1 MMSKGTTVKGDV
13 SKKVENAGTSGNRK
27 TVMKDNIEGKDDG
40 QILINC
46 IKNCAFFQFSVG
58 AKEARFREIGK
69 EKLDL
74 SKEKEKLNLEQRDL
88 CEKIAVLEEKSPD
101 FSLEQFRE
109 VSFLKYEL
117 SQKLKD
123 MEFVNKKVAQLTRE
137 SDRIRNQIFDGA
149 KMYKS
154 YIFKREELLH
164 KNFKK

>member
-1 MMSKGTTVKGDV
+1 MPKETTVKVDV

-46 IKNCAFFQFSVG
+46 IKNCAFFQSSVG
-58 AKEARFREIGK
+58 AKEARFWEIGK

-74 SKEKEKLNLEQRDL
+74 SKEREKINVEQHDL

-123 MEFVNKKVAQLTRE
+123 MEVVNKKVAQLTRE

-154 YIFKREELLH
+154 YIYKREELLR

>member
-1 MMSKGTTVKGDV
+1 MPKGTTVKVGV
-13 SKKVENAGTSGNRK
+13 SKKVENAGISGNGK
-27 TVMKDNIEGKDDG
+27 KVVKDNIEGKDDG

-46 IKNCAFFQFSVG
+46 IKNCAFFQSSVG

-74 SKEKEKLNLEQRDL
+74 SKEREKINGEQRDL

-109 VSFLKYEL
+109 VSFLKFEL

-123 MEFVNKKVAQLTRE
+123 MEVVNKKMAQLTRE
-137 SDRIRNQIFDGA
+137 SDRVRNQIFDGA

-154 YIFKREELLH
+154 YIYKREELLH

>member
-1 MMSKGTTVKGDV
+1 MKADV

-27 TVMKDNIEGKDDG
+27 TVMKDNIEGKDDE

-46 IKNCAFFQFSVG
+46 IKNCAFFQSSVG
-58 AKEARFREIGK
+58 AKEARFWEIGK

-74 SKEKEKLNLEQRDL
+74 SKEREKLNVEQCDL

-109 VSFLKYEL
+109 VSFLKYAL

-123 MEFVNKKVAQLTRE
+123 MEVVNKKVAQLT
-137 SDRIRNQIFDGA
+137 
-149 KMYKS
+149 
-154 YIFKREELLH
+154 
-164 KNFKK
+164 

>member
-1 MMSKGTTVKGDV
+1 MPKETTVKVDV

-27 TVMKDNIEGKDDG
+27 TVMKDKIEGKDDG

-46 IKNCAFFQFSVG
+46 IKNCAFFQSSDG
-58 AKEARFREIGK
+58 AKEARFWEIRK
-69 EKLDL
+69 EKLYL
-74 SKEKEKLNLEQRDL
+74 SKEREKINAEQHDL

-123 MEFVNKKVAQLTRE
+123 MEVVNKKVAQLTRE

-154 YIFKREELLH
+154 YIYKREELLH

>member
-1 MMSKGTTVKGDV
+1 MKGDV

-46 IKNCAFFQFSVG
+46 IKNCAFFQSSVG
-58 AKEARFREIGK
+58 AKEARFQEIGK

-74 SKEKEKLNLEQRDL
+74 SKEREKLNVKQHDL

-101 FSLEQFRE
+101 FSLEEFRE

-123 MEFVNKKVAQLTRE
+123 MEVVNKKVAQLTRE

-154 YIFKREELLH
+154 YIYKREELLH
-164 KNFKK
+164 KNLKK

>member
-1 MMSKGTTVKGDV
+1 MKADV

-46 IKNCAFFQFSVG
+46 IKNCAFFQSSVG

-74 SKEKEKLNLEQRDL
+74 SKEREKLNVKQRDL

-101 FSLEQFRE
+101 FSLEEFRE

-117 SQKLKD
+117 S
-123 MEFVNKKVAQLTRE
+123 
-137 SDRIRNQIFDGA
+137 
-149 KMYKS
+149 
-154 YIFKREELLH
+154 
-164 KNFKK
+164 

>member
-1 MMSKGTTVKGDV
+1 MPKGTTVKVGV
-13 SKKVENAGTSGNRK
+13 SKKGENAGISGNGK
-27 TVMKDNIEGKDDG
+27 KVVKDNIEGKDDG

-46 IKNCAFFQFSVG
+46 IKNCAFFQSSVG

-74 SKEKEKLNLEQRDL
+74 SKEREKINGEQHDL
-88 CEKIAVLEEKSPD
+88 CENIAVLEEKSPD

-109 VSFLKYEL
+109 VSFLKFEL

-123 MEFVNKKVAQLTRE
+123 MEVVNKKMAQLTRE
-137 SDRIRNQIFDGA
+137 SDRVRNQIFDGA

-154 YIFKREELLH
+154 YIYKREELLH

>member
-1 MMSKGTTVKGDV
+1 MPKGTTVKVGV
-13 SKKVENAGTSGNRK
+13 SKKVENAGISGNGK
-27 TVMKDNIEGKDDG
+27 KVVKDNIEGKDDG

-46 IKNCAFFQFSVG
+46 IKNCAFFQSSVG

-74 SKEKEKLNLEQRDL
+74 SKEREKINGEQRDL

-109 VSFLKYEL
+109 VSFLKFEL

-123 MEFVNKKVAQLTRE
+123 MEVVNKKMAQLTRE
-137 SDRIRNQIFDGA
+137 SDRVRNQIFNGA

-154 YIFKREELLH
+154 YIYKREELLH
-164 KNFKK
+164 MNFKK

>member
-1 MMSKGTTVKGDV
+1 M
-13 SKKVENAGTSGNRK
+13 
-27 TVMKDNIEGKDDG
+27 
-40 QILINC
+40 
-46 IKNCAFFQFSVG
+46 
-58 AKEARFREIGK
+58 
-69 EKLDL
+69 
-74 SKEKEKLNLEQRDL
+74 
-88 CEKIAVLEEKSPD
+88 LEEKSPD

-123 MEFVNKKVAQLTRE
+123 MEVVNKKVAQVTRE

-154 YIFKREELLH
+154 YIYKREELLH

>member
-1 MMSKGTTVKGDV
+1 MMSKGTTVKADV

-46 IKNCAFFQFSVG
+46 IKNCAFFQSSIG

-74 SKEKEKLNLEQRDL
+74 SKEREKLNVEQCDL

-123 MEFVNKKVAQLTRE
+123 MEVVNKKVAQLTRE

-149 KMYKS
+149 KMYKT
-154 YIFKREELLH
+154 YIYKREELLY

>member
-1 MMSKGTTVKGDV
+1 MPKETTVKVDV

-46 IKNCAFFQFSVG
+46 IKNCAFFQSSVG

-74 SKEKEKLNLEQRDL
+74 SKEREKINVEQRDL

-123 MEFVNKKVAQLTRE
+123 MEVVNKKVAQLTRE

-154 YIFKREELLH
+154 YIYKREELLR

>member
-46 IKNCAFFQFSVG
+46 IKNCAFFQSSVG

-123 MEFVNKKVAQLTRE
+123 MEVVNKKVAQLTRE

-154 YIFKREELLH
+154 YIYKREESLH

>member
-1 MMSKGTTVKGDV
+1 MSKGTTVKADV

-46 IKNCAFFQFSVG
+46 IKNCAFFQSSVG
-58 AKEARFREIGK
+58 AKEARFQEIGK

-74 SKEKEKLNLEQRDL
+74 SKEREKLNVEQRDL

-109 VSFLKYEL
+109 VSFLKYQL

-123 MEFVNKKVAQLTRE
+123 MEVVNKKVA
-137 SDRIRNQIFDGA
+137 
-149 KMYKS
+149 
-154 YIFKREELLH
+154 
-164 KNFKK
+164 

>member
-13 SKKVENAGTSGNRK
+13 SKKVENAGTSANRK

-46 IKNCAFFQFSVG
+46 IKNCAFFQSSIG

-74 SKEKEKLNLEQRDL
+74 SKEKEKLNLEQHDL
-88 CEKIAVLEEKSPD
+88 CEKIAVLEEKTPD

-109 VSFLKYEL
+109 VSFLKYEFITKIKGYG
-117 SQKLKD
+117 SCKQEK
-123 MEFVNKKVAQLTRE
+123 
-137 SDRIRNQIFDGA
+137 
-149 KMYKS
+149 
-154 YIFKREELLH
+154 
-164 KNFKK
+164 

>member
-1 MMSKGTTVKGDV
+1 MSKGTTVKADV

-46 IKNCAFFQFSVG
+46 IKNCAFFQSSVG

-74 SKEKEKLNLEQRDL
+74 SKEREKLNVKQCDL
-88 CEKIAVLEEKSPD
+88 CEKIAVLEKKSPD
-101 FSLEQFRE
+101 FSLKEFRE

-123 MEFVNKKVAQLTRE
+123 MEVVKKKVAQLTRE

-149 KMYKS
+149 KMYQT
-154 YIFKREELLH
+154 YIYKREELLH